1 MASLTIPLRTVS
13 VCDDSNLPVW
23 HHIERLFRIR
33 REELHVVLMLV
44 ETFNGIRPAL
54 LEELPCLRKELREK
68 HRISGVGQ
76 RVNGPAS
83 GRPEPPKVRP
93 AGRSFRV

>member
-1 MASLTIPLRTVS
+1 M
-13 VCDDSNLPVW
+13 
-23 HHIERLFRIR
+23 FRIR

-68 HRISGVGQ
+68 HRISGVRPMDRPAEGQ
-76 RVNGPAS
+76 S
-83 GRPEPPKVRP
+83 RPRFGQL
-93 AGRSFRV
+93 AGRSVFNTRTDYHPNSI

>member
-1 MASLTIPLRTVS
+1 M
-13 VCDDSNLPVW
+13 
-23 HHIERLFRIR
+23 
-33 REELHVVLMLV
+33 VLMLV

-83 GRPEPPKVRP
+83 GAADGQSRPRFGQLG
-93 AGRSFRV
+93 GRSEFNTHTDYHPHSILPVVLTT

>member
-1 MASLTIPLRTVS
+1 M
-13 VCDDSNLPVW
+13 
-23 HHIERLFRIR
+23 
-33 REELHVVLMLV
+33 VLMLV
-44 ETFNGIRPAL
+44 ETFNGIRPVL

-93 AGRSFRV
+93 AGRCVVPSLIPTLIITHIRYYR